1 MHIRPA
7 RPALS
12 APLYYF
18 AYGSNMD
25 PAQIRRRCP
34 SARFVDIACLADHRL
49 AFTRRSGRRRSGVA
63 DVVAAPD
70 ETVWGIVY
78 RLLRV
83 RDIEVLDRAEGF
95 EPGRRRAQRYVR
107 ETRIVGLGPNAEIDA
122 AKPRSVNIYIARRQ
136 KNPPPPSAAYLAQLA
151 RGAEYWGLPG
161 DYRDMLAGIAREG

>member
-1 MHIRPA
+1 MLVRPA

-34 SARFVDIACLADHRL
+34 SARFVDIAYLADHRL

-63 DVVAAPD
+63 DVERCAG

-78 RLLRV
+78 RLLSV
-83 RDIEVLDRAEGF
+83 RDIEVLDAAEGF

-107 ETRIVGLGPNAEIDA
+107 ETRIVGLGRARPTTARPVA
-122 AKPRSVNIYIARRQ
+122 VNIYIARRQ
-136 KNPPPPSAAYLAQLA
+136 KNPPPPTAAYIAQLA
-151 RGAEYWGLPG
+151 RGAAHWGLPE
-161 DYRDMLAGIAREG
+161 DYRAMLAAIGRRG